1 MGRHDLQVS
10 AKRRDVIIPDVM
22 DARPSQTGARLPDKG
37 GRGGFS
43 EADWGEMGKTSVTG
57 AIEIARLVV
66 SARRDIETINANADA
81 EVRKIGAEIERITAS
96 AKMDIE
102 KIKAESE
109 AWNSRFDRES
119 AERRKI
125 VDKVMD
131 SLVEHPEW
139 SDEIK
144 AKVIDL
150 AIAQIPLK

>member
-10 AKRRDVIIPDVM
+10 TKRRDVIIPEVM
-22 DARPSQTGARLPDKG
+22 DAGPYPSKVRASVKG

-43 EADWGEMGKTSVTG
+43 EADWGEMGKASVAG
-57 AIEIARLVV
+57 AVEIARLVV
-66 SARRDIETINANADA
+66 SSRRDVETINANADA

-102 KIKAESE
+102 KIKAESD

-119 AERRKI
+119 ADRRKI
-125 VDKVMD
+125 VDKVID
-131 SLVEHPEW
+131 SLEGHPEW

-150 AIAQIPLK
+150 AIAQISQK